1 MGVISMKNYIKNIV
15 AFIISFILMAVLLM
29 TSLTMFFR
37 GTILNSQTYIGVL
50 EKHNIYNQI
59 YDNIYSNIH
68 YLLLSNNIEENTL
81 DGVISI
87 DEVSEV
93 VNDYIYYTIGYMK
106 NEAMDI
112 PKIDMSV
119 YENRLESIINK
130 FLSENSMYLNEEL
143 KDNIGEL
150 EGTVLDIIK
159 SDLEII
165 NLNELSKSK
174 GMNMIAKVSAIINS
188 GPVIMGLLVLV
199 IILIGMIS
207 LIWKKRKARKFAW
220 IGYSFISCGLIVF
233 LIGFSGYISGFY
245 NHVAIAIPYLAMA
258 MTFIIKEYLL
268 KFTII
273 GCLILFIGICFMSI
287 YWRYLYKKYSC
298 VYKDMS

>member
-1 MGVISMKNYIKNIV
+1 MKKYIKNIV
-15 AFIISFILMAVLLM
+15 AFIISFILMAVLLIA
-29 TSLTMFFR
+29 SLTMFFR
-37 GTILNSQTYIGVL
+37 GTILNPQTYIGVL

-68 YLLLSNNIEENTL
+68 YLLLSNNIEEKTL
-81 DGVISI
+81 DGIITI

-106 NEAMDI
+106 NESMEI

-119 YENRLESIINK
+119 YENRLQSKVNK
-130 FLSENSMYLNEEL
+130 FLSENSMYLNEEFKANIDEL
-143 KDNIGEL
+143 K
-150 EGTVLDIIK
+150 GTVLDIIK

-174 GMNMIAKVSAIINS
+174 GMNIIAKVSSIINS
-188 GPVIMGLLVLV
+188 GSVIIDLLILV
-199 IILIGMIS
+199 IILMGMIS
-207 LIWKKRKARKFAW
+207 LIWRRRKARKFAW

-245 NHVAIAIPYLAMA
+245 NHVAIAIPYLATA
-258 MTFIIKEYLL
+258 MTFIIKKYLL
-268 KFTII
+268 NFTII
-273 GCLILFIGICFMSI
+273 GCLVLFIGICFMSI
-287 YWRYLYKKYSC
+287 YWRHLYKKYSY
-298 VYKDMS
+298 V